1 MNEKLNS
8 LKGDVFVQFFYVL
21 NEIILLFKK
30 KFERENIPSKIVWN
44 KMLQP
49 HVSVFMWQPYKSL
62 YIN

>member
-30 KFERENIPSKIVWN
+30 KFERENIPSKIV
-44 KMLQP
+44 
-49 HVSVFMWQPYKSL
+49 
-62 YIN
+62 